1 MALSVS
7 FSPRSLTTYA
17 VVYGCDEEAA
27 DFLTAKLT
35 GTDHPVFH
43 PMLLP
48 TLFADMERERQV
60 KLLRKNSAKMS
71 QLTVDLTINKG
82 LEGPDWGPQVDHSGE
97 PIELWQDM
105 SYLQNGLQNWQRQ
118 MQRMV
123 IHLEQSSNTTVPD
136 TNRYDIKAQKN
147 LEKLTVPG
155 IRIQKRLEEL
165 IDEYDEHIR
174 DCATVTEGLKLA
186 MSMDTRKTNQEIAHS
201 SLQVSKLAQKDGNLM
216 KLIAFVTMFFLPAAF
231 TSLFSR

>member
-1 MALSVS
+1 M
-7 FSPRSLTTYA
+7 
-17 VVYGCDEEAA
+17 D
-27 DFLTAKLT
+27 
-35 GTDHPVFH
+35 
-43 PMLLP
+43 
-48 TLFADMERERQV
+48 
-60 KLLRKNSAKMS
+60 

-82 LEGPDWGPQVDHSGE
+82 LEGPDSGSQVDHNRE

-123 IHLEQSSNTTVPD
+123 IHLEQSCNTMVPD
-136 TNRYDIKAQKN
+136 TNRYDIKAQRN

-201 SLQVSKLAQKDGNLM
+201 SLQVSRLAQKDGSLM
-216 KLIAFVTMFFLPAAF
+216 KSIAIVTMFFLPATF
-231 TSLFSR
+231 TSR